1 MKLKG
6 IGVDCGKNDGYKWIP
21 KGCEYFD
28 QQMKAAGIPVTLNMH
43 EGGHEDRLKER
54 IAQFA
59 YPFFDKLLAFEQ

>member
-1 MKLKG
+1 
-6 IGVDCGKNDGYKWIP
+6 
-21 KGCEYFD
+21 
-28 QQMKAAGIPVTLNMH
+28 MKAAGIPVTLNMH